1 MGAGS
6 QHDSDFHKV
15 HYSVKSSTLM
25 FKWSN
30 SSAFCGMEHLWLA
43 ILMT

>member
-6 QHDSDFHKV
+6 QHDPEFHKV
-15 HYSVKSSTLM
+15 RCSVKSGTLM

-30 SSAFCGMEHLWLA
+30 NSAFCGMEHCG
-43 ILMT
+43 